1 MQTEVIRKMDGNR
14 SVETGIGL
22 TMEVM
27 PFMIPGK
34 KSKDIGITSNLT
46 AVW

>member
-1 MQTEVIRKMDGNR
+1 MQTEVIQKMAESR
-14 SVETGIGL
+14 LAATGIGL